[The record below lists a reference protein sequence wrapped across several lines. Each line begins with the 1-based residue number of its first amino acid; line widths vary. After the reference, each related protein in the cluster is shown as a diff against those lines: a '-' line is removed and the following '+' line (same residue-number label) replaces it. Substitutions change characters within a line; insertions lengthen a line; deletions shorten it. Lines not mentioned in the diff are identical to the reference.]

1 VLIACSPAQLQF
13 ITFAFMAGEY
23 APYLTAQPGAAAA
36 GCDASEFKSGPHA
49 LWQWVV
55 AWEPCHTFQPA
66 FLILWGAKCVALRLT
81 LPALG
86 PS

>member
-1 VLIACSPAQLQF
+1 
-13 ITFAFMAGEY
+13 MAGEY